1 MTKKVLFALAFAAL
15 MLPASLRAQDPEP
28 DPDPVV
34 LGDTL
39 FFEDFSDSAAWA
51 ESWIVTP
58 YISDSTVIF
67 ERSTRGYNYIVLY
80 GSTSSMTTPEI
91 TIPEEAT
98 DYSFIC
104 DIYGVS
110 RYADYD
116 FVGGYEITIVDVND
130 PTNEA
135 TLDDG
140 TTDFADDDLGHR
152 IVSLANWAGK
162 TVKITFT
169 FANDASGYFG
179 SYLMVYE
186 VKVVKTPLEPVYYV
200 PLQSGAKAYIETD
213 YPIAAYYY
221 EGDTTDIEFNWTS
234 ALGTL
239 STPTSLSTV
248 LRYTEPGIDTLIF
261 TATNNYGTFAD
272 TTYVE
277 VIRCEALEQFPWTE
291 DFESGYDPCFSF
303 IDNDGDGFNWKYSND
318 GRSMSHSGTGIMY
331 SESYSNEY
339 GQALFPDNWMITPAL
354 MIPEDAT
361 DFQVCWYAA
370 GQDPNGYD
378 AEHYSVYVSTGNTVA
393 DFTDAIYEGT
403 TSHEMI
409 QHCRSLDEYAGQTIY
424 IAFRHHDI
432 TDMFYLNI
440 DDIFVG
446 STTGIENA
454 ENAANV
460 TIFPNPVCNV
470 LNVEGENVKS
480 VEVIDI
486 NGRVVLTND
495 RAGKLDMSEV
505 AEGVYMVRVMSLSGV
520 TTQKIVKK

>member
-15 MLPASLRAQDPEP
+15 MLPASLRAQD
-28 DPDPVV
+28 DPIE
-34 LGDTL
+34 LSDTL

-51 ESWIVTP
+51 SSWTIEP
-58 YISDSTVIF
+58 YVSDSTVIF
-67 ERSTRGYNYIVLY
+67 YRAQSYNAVVLI
-80 GSTSSMTTPEI
+80 GATASMTTPEI
-91 TIPEEAT
+91 TIPAEAT

-104 DIYGVS
+104 DFFGVS
-110 RYADYD
+110 RYASED
-116 FVGGYEITIVDVND
+116 FMGGYEVTIFDVND
-130 PTNEA
+130 LDADPV
-135 TLDDG
+135 TLVDG
-140 TTDFADDDLGHR
+140 TTDFADNDLGHR
-152 IVSLANWAGK
+152 VISLADWAGK
-162 TVKITFT
+162 TVQITFT
-169 FANDASGYFG
+169 FGNDQYFG

-186 VKVVKTPLEPVYYV
+186 VRIGKTPKKPYYYV
-200 PLQSGAKAYIETD
+200 PLQSGATAYVETN
-213 YPIAAYYY
+213 YPIYALYY
-221 EGDTTDIEFNWTS
+221 EGDTTDIEFSWTS
-234 ALGTL
+234 AIGTL
-239 STPTSLSTV
+239 STPNSINTV

-261 TATNNYGTFAD
+261 TATNSYGTFAD
-272 TTYVE
+272 TTLVR
-277 VIRCEALEQFPWTE
+277 VILCEAVEQFPWTE

-339 GQALFPDNWMITPAL
+339 RQALFPDNWMITPAL

-370 GQDPNGYD
+370 GQDPNGFD
-378 AEHYSVYVSTGNTVA
+378 AEHYSVYVSTTGKNVE
-393 DFTDAIYEGT
+393 DFTNAIYEGT
-403 TSHEMI
+403 TSHEMV

-424 IAFRHHDI
+424 IAFRHHDV

-446 STTGIENA
+446 STTGIQSA

-460 TIFPNPVCNV
+460 AIFPNPVCNM

-480 VEVIDI
+480 VEVIDM

-505 AEGVYMVRVMSLSGV
+505 AEGVYMVRVMSLSGI